1 MRQRAAR
8 AIIKPVVR
16 IKYKRVPT
24 MTVSVVTIKHRTV
37 SAITTSIVTTK
48 HRTVRAMTRSIVTIK
63 IYDACC
69 DNESQ
74 ISERYKKNSNA
85 TIKHRTLRV
94 DCVR

>member
-1 MRQRAAR
+1 MR

-37 SAITTSIVTTK
+37 SAIPTSIETTK
-48 HRTVRAMTRSIVTIK
+48 HRTVRAMTRSVTMNHRLVNVIK
-63 IYDACC
+63 KILT
-69 DNESQ
+69 Q
-74 ISERYKKNSNA
+74 QSN
-85 TIKHRTLRV
+85 TEPLRV

>member
-1 MRQRAAR
+1 MTEF
-8 AIIKPVVR
+8 VVT
-16 IKYKRVPT
+16 IKYRNVRSST
-24 MTVSVVTIKHRTV
+24 LSIVTIKHRTV

-74 ISERYKKNSNA
+74 ISERYKKNFNA
-85 TIKHRTLRV
+85 TIKHRTLPV